1 MTRDRLKIIFRIIYA
16 IYAVVLV
23 YLFLQSSFLN
33 IAIAVLS
40 LIGISVLGWLN
51 KKYNHLFNDSITAVL
66 IVFTMLSLLFGTCL
80 NFYDIKYYD
89 DFLHVWSG
97 IIGCSLAYFIY
108 GCFAENKVD
117 TKKKTVF
124 ILIYMFMFSMG
135 VASIWELIE
144 FGMDRFLG
152 FECQAGGLVDTMID
166 TLDCMIG
173 SIFMI
178 CYYYF
183 KIRKSLF

>member
-1 MTRDRLKIIFRIIYA
+1 MTRNRLKIISRIIYA

-23 YLFLQSSFLN
+23 YLFFKSNFLN
-33 IAIAVLS
+33 ITIAVLS
-40 LIGISVLGWLN
+40 LIGIIVLVRLN
-51 KKYNHLFNDSITAVL
+51 KIYNHLFNDSITAVL
-66 IVFTMLSLLFGTCL
+66 IVFVMLSLLFGTCL
-80 NFYDIKYYD
+80 NFYDINHYD

-97 IIGCSLAYFIY
+97 IIGCSFAYFIY
-108 GCFAENKVD
+108 GCFCENKVD
-117 TKKKTVF
+117 IKKKTIF

-144 FGMDRFLG
+144 FGMDKFLG
-152 FECQAGGLVDTMID
+152 FECQAGDLRDTMID
-166 TLDCMIG
+166 TLDCMVG

-183 KIRKSLF
+183 RIKRDE

>member
-89 DFLHVWSG
+89 DFLHVW
-97 IIGCSLAYFIY
+97 
-108 GCFAENKVD
+108 
-117 TKKKTVF
+117 
-124 ILIYMFMFSMG
+124 
-135 VASIWELIE
+135 
-144 FGMDRFLG
+144 
-152 FECQAGGLVDTMID
+152 
-166 TLDCMIG
+166 
-173 SIFMI
+173 
-178 CYYYF
+178 
-183 KIRKSLF
+183 